1 MRFSPI
7 VLLLVVVV
15 IGIGTAVSLWQAKEA
30 NDARNLAVQRFT
42 EAEEQPADAAEPVES
57 QEQAIAAIKKLG
69 GKVTIDEKS
78 PNKPVIKVD
87 LSHSKVTD
95 KGLIEL
101 SELFK
106 LQSLNLSGT
115 NITDAGLEQ
124 LKKLTKLQTLD
135 LRNTNITD
143 AGLKHLKRLTKLR
156 GLDLNN
162 TKVTEEGLEKLQ
174 TALPDCDIRY

>member
-1 MRFSPI
+1 MRISPI

-30 NDARNLAVQRFT
+30 NDARNLADQRFT

-69 GKVTIDEKS
+69 GKATIDEKS

-115 NITDAGLEQ
+115 NITDAGL
-124 LKKLTKLQTLD
+124 
-135 LRNTNITD
+135 
-143 AGLKHLKRLTKLR
+143 KHLKRLTKLR

-174 TALPDCDIRY
+174 TALPNCKIHR